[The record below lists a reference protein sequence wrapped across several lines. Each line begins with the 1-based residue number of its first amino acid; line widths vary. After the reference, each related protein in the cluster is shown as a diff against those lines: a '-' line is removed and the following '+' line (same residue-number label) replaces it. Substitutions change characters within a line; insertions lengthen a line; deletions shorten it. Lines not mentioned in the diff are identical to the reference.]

1 MTDIAID
8 KPNAA
13 TLARGRRLTRITS
26 RQGFWSI
33 VLGGSVVLGFVL
45 MGLFAT
51 LIAPH
56 DPQAQVLAARLL
68 PPAWSDGGSA
78 EHLFG
83 TDALGRDVFSRVVYG
98 TRVSLVVGLAVI
110 LGSGLIG
117 VTLGVISGYVGGRTD
132 YLIQKVVELFQAFP
146 FLLLAIAIMA
156 ALGPGL
162 GNLILVLVIMRWIQ
176 FCRVVRSEVLSVKNR
191 EYVTAARAGGVRS
204 IAIAWR
210 HILPHTM
217 ASAIVVAT
225 FSLATAIISESSLSF
240 LGLGVPPSI
249 PTWGIMLSEGRDYMY
264 SAPWTT
270 VIPGAAIFLF
280 VIAVNIVG
288 DGVRDWTDPKLR
300 RSS

>member
-1 MTDIAID
+1 MSDIAVHEV
-8 KPNAA
+8 NAT
-13 TLARGRRLTRITS
+13 TLSRGHILSQISR

-33 VLGGSVVLGFVL
+33 VLGGSVVFGFIL
-45 MGLFAT
+45 MGLFAA

-56 DPQAQVLAARLL
+56 DPQAQSLDLRLL
-68 PPAWSDGGSA
+68 PPAWSEGGSA
-78 EHLFG
+78 DHFFG
-83 TDALGRDVFSRVVYG
+83 TDALGRDIYSRVVYG
-98 TRVSLVVGLAVI
+98 AQISLVVGLAVI
-110 LGSGLIG
+110 FGSGLIG
-117 VTLGVISGYVGGRTD
+117 VTLGVLSGYVGGKTD
-132 YLIQKVVELFQAFP
+132 YVIQRVVELFQAFP

-162 GNLILVLVIMRWIQ
+162 GNLILVLIVMRWIQ
-176 FCRVVRSEVLSVKNR
+176 FCRVVRSEVLSIKSR
-191 EYVTAARAGGVRS
+191 EYVTAARAGGVRG
-204 IAIAWR
+204 IGIAWR

-288 DGVRDWTDPKLR
+288 DGMRDWTDPKLR
-300 RSS
+300 RAQ